1 MYAVFISYVEIY
13 NNTIFDLL
21 DESNGKTLQNKI
33 LREDAQRFMY
43 INNVTEFEVKSA
55 IEAFDLFNLG
65 QRRKRMGNTVL
76 NSDSSRSHSIFNIR
90 LVQLEQEARNDKGE
104 LMIPEGNQ
112 LKMSQLSFVDLA
124 GSERCSRTQN
134 TGMRLKEAS
143 SINNSLMSLRTCL
156 EILRDNQTNNAN
168 RLVPYRDSRLTLLF
182 KNYFEGEGNVKM
194 IVCINPT
201 VEDYEENLQVL
212 KFSEMTQEVKVNKAE
227 SRYTPFKKKQ
237 KVEEV
242 QTPVLPKQNFLQ
254 LTFGPKIPSFKL
266 DFEDIDGCISTI
278 TRLSKILKVRKEKE
292 CANRLTLTSAG
303 EKFRKR
309 LEKANQKFVL
319 NQTEIRSI
327 KTLLKKEKLKSHNLE
342 LKLSSLETEKE
353 NLNCHTGELQS
364 VITALK
370 YAIDEKDLKINQNL
384 LEKERTKKKL
394 ALQKERMNQEVDEH
408 LKRQRDEFHAQM
420 QVNNLKLQK
429 VKHIIE
435 NDCSTQCNFV
445 KTDTEV
451 QTVNP
456 VPNVQPAS
464 APRSHHRNIVITTS
478 KRRSRSAGD
487 VWLEHNVVKPVP
499 LGTVLQPA
507 MKKRKS
513 VTKLTKATDVTNPK
527 QSKYCLMTQ
536 ETDAG
541 GDLETK
547 LYKGDIVATCGG
559 GAQVIF
565 NDVER
570 LRQQSPTESN
580 RQM

>member
-1 MYAVFISYVEIY
+1 MEIY
-13 NNTIFDLL
+13 NNTIYDLL
-21 DESNGKTLQNKI
+21 DETNNGKTLQNKI

-43 INNVTEFEVKSA
+43 INNVVEIEVKSA

-76 NSDSSRSHSIFNIR
+76 NSDSSRSHSIFNVR

-104 LMIPEGNQ
+104 LMIPEGNK
-112 LKMSQLSFVDLA
+112 LKVSQLSFVDLA

-168 RLVPYRDSRLTLLF
+168 RLVPYRDTRLTLLF

-212 KFSEMTQEVKVNKAE
+212 KFSEMTQEVKVNKPE
-227 SRYTPFKKKQ
+227 CRYTPYKKKQ

-242 QTPVLPKQNFLQ
+242 QTPVLPKQSFNQ

-278 TRLSKILKVRKEKE
+278 ARLGKILKVRKEKE
-292 CANRLTLTSAG
+292 HANKQMLTSVG
-303 EKFRKR
+303 DKFRKR
-309 LEKANQKFVL
+309 LEKANQKFVI
-319 NQTEIRSI
+319 NQTEICSI
-327 KTLLKKEKLKSHNLE
+327 KTLLKKEKLKAHNLE
-342 LKLSSLETEKE
+342 LKLTSLETEKE
-353 NLNCHTGELQS
+353 NLNCHTGELQN

-370 YAIDEKDLKINQNL
+370 YTIDEKDLKINQNL
-384 LEKERTKKKL
+384 LEKERTKQKL
-394 ALQKERMNQEVDEH
+394 ALHKERMNQDFDQH
-408 LKRQRDEFHAQM
+408 LKRQRDELHAQM
-420 QVNNLKLQK
+420 QANSLKLQK

-435 NDCSTQCNFV
+435 NNCSSQCNFV

-456 VPNVQPAS
+456 APNVQPTAT
-464 APRSHHRNIVITTS
+464 PRSHRRNIVITTS
-478 KRRSRSAGD
+478 RRRSRSTGD

-507 MKKRKS
+507 IKKRKS

-536 ETDAG
+536 EADAD

-547 LYKGDIVATCGG
+547 LYKGDIVPTCGG

-570 LRQQSPTESN
+570 LRQQSPTDE
-580 RQM
+580 